1 MFFNFAHPI
10 NNIQKEQTPE
20 DIYNSYVGDCIMREC
35 DPTLS
40 GLALA
45 FGYDSIDELKKACN
59 EKETAYLRKYVL
71 KVHQSY
77 EENLTKKGGSVGGAT
92 FALKSMFGWQDTQN
106 IKIEQELSV
115 DQLKEKSTE
124 ELLAMLGKDEW
135 LHQNK

>member
-10 NNIQKEQTPE
+10 NNVKKDKTPD
-20 DIYNSYVGDCIMREC
+20 DIYNLYEGECRVREC
-35 DPTLS
+35 EPTLS

-45 FGYDSIDELKKACN
+45 FGYDSIDELRKACN
-59 EKETAYLRKYVL
+59 EKETSYLRKFVL

-106 IKIEQELSV
+106 IKIEQELNV

-124 ELLAMLGKDEW
+124 ELLAMLGKEEW
-135 LHQNK
+135 LQQNK